1 MSGQRSLTPALYA
14 SATKKDA
21 ADLQGYDVY
30 QVVLSPGTA
39 SPKAV
44 TGESVALFTFRL
56 PANCSGQPPTVLSN
70 DGIPN
75 SQDLDSDGDGIFDVI
90 EAGGEDPD
98 NDGQIG
104 SGDAT
109 DENHDGLADA
119 VDPSAGVPLADTDSD
134 GDGLPDRI
142 EANNV
147 DSDSDGIAD
156 YQEPNNVD
164 TDGDGAPNHQDAD
177 DDGDDVPT
185 ATEGPNGL
193 PCPDTGG
200 DGTPDYLDAETVGA
214 GNEDKIYYLPIIS
227 ATSTR

>member
-75 SQDLDSDGDGIFDVI
+75 SQIST
-90 EAGGEDPD
+90 
-98 NDGQIG
+98 
-104 SGDAT
+104 AT
-109 DENHDGLADA
+109 ATASSTSSKQAAKIPTTTVKSVLATQPTKTTTA
-119 VDPSAGVPLADTDSD
+119 WPMRWIPALASRW
-134 GDGLPDRI
+134 LI
-142 EANNV
+142 
-147 DSDSDGIAD
+147 
-156 YQEPNNVD
+156 
-164 TDGDGAPNHQDAD
+164 
-177 DDGDDVPT
+177 PT
-185 ATEGPNGL
+185 AT
-193 PCPDTGG
+193 
-200 DGTPDYLDAETVGA
+200 ATVCLTA
-214 GNEDKIYYLPIIS
+214 SRP
-227 ATSTR
+227 TM

>member
-1 MSGQRSLTPALYA
+1 M
-14 SATKKDA
+14 
-21 ADLQGYDVY
+21 
-30 QVVLSPGTA
+30 
-39 SPKAV
+39 
-44 TGESVALFTFRL
+44 
-56 PANCSGQPPTVLSN
+56 
-70 DGIPN
+70 
-75 SQDLDSDGDGIFDVI
+75 
-90 EAGGEDPD
+90 
-98 NDGQIG
+98 
-104 SGDAT
+104 
-109 DENHDGLADA
+109 
-119 VDPSAGVPLADTDSD
+119 DPSAGVPLADTDSD